1 MEFADSDADV
11 ERIIKIN
18 EYKHSFARF
27 RYIRSDGMLAS
38 YYPDFM
44 LKLGNNIYIVEA
56 KGNDKMSNPDVQ
68 SKQRGALDWIDKIN
82 ELKPEDRMNC
92 EWNYVLLS
100 DTNFYAWK
108 SKGASTSDIL
118 EMCKLS
124 NAKIENKLF

>member
-1 MEFADSDADV
+1 
-11 ERIIKIN
+11 
-18 EYKHSFARF
+18 
-27 RYIRSDGMLAS
+27 MLAS

-44 LKLGNNIYIVEA
+44 LKLGNNIYIVET